1 MLLLKVVLLVLYSNM
16 KTEKTHFLTAP
27 NQVVLQDIKKYFE
40 KAHLDEKCIEFHLPR
55 YEIPQLSPH

>member
-1 MLLLKVVLLVLYSNM
+1 M